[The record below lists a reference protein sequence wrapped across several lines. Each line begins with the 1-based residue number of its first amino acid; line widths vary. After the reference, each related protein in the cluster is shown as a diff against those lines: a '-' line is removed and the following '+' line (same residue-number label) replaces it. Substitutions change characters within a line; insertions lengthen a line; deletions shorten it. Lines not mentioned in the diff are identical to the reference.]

1 MLAPTHNTSPRD
13 MSRDDTSVDVN
24 SVQPRM
30 APRTAGQ
37 YRKTRTAGLFGN
49 TPLGVEKDGKWH
61 VTVPSNFPQGGF
73 KGWSNCAFMTVTP
86 DRRYAPAVCKDPN
99 VGPGDTFVID
109 LPKVP
114 AEHTVQVIRVVMPQL
129 LDYETLQQYEMS
141 TAEASAKAGGCCG
154 GGVDERGWFINT
166 HKPEAMRL
174 FPPVGVKPGEEFFVE
189 VPRSRVCCMYESQVP
204 AWIFCL
210 WCLAK
215 NIIEMAV

>member
-1 MLAPTHNTSPRD
+1 M
-13 MSRDDTSVDVN
+13 
-24 SVQPRM
+24 
-30 APRTAGQ
+30 
-37 YRKTRTAGLFGN
+37 FGN

-129 LDYETLQQYEMS
+129 LDYETS
-141 TAEASAKAGGCCG
+141 NS
-154 GGVDERGWFINT
+154 
-166 HKPEAMRL
+166 MRCQPQRL
-174 FPPVGVKPGEEFFVE
+174 PRRQEVAVE
-189 VPRSRVCCMYESQVP
+189 VVSMNGAGSSILTSPRQ
-204 AWIFCL
+204 
-210 WCLAK
+210 
-215 NIIEMAV
+215 